1 MLNSVDK
8 RSFAYQY
15 KVLKKYQVGIKSE
28 TDVALITPVLADHPA
43 NAIVLTVRLGQKNAY
58 G

>member
-15 KVLKKYQVGIKSE
+15 KVFKKYQVGIKSE
-28 TDVALITPVLADHPA
+28 TDALITPVLADHPA

>member
-28 TDVALITPVLADHPA
+28 TDALITPVLADHPA